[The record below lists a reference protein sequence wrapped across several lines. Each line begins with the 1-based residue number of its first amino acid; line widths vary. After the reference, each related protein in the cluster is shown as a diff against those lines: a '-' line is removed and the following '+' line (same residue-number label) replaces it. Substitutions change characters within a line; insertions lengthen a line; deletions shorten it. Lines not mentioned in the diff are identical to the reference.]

1 MKHPLDFQ
9 RQFQAMKVYLQLYF
23 SEKVIKVGVDKFTK
37 ILKVVLRDHQDAN
50 TKWPKALFRKLI
62 QIT

>member
-1 MKHPLDFQ
+1 MKHPTDFQ
-9 RQFQAMKVYLQLYF
+9 LQFQAMKTYLQLYF
-23 SEKVIKVGVDKFTK
+23 AEKVTKVGVDKFTQ